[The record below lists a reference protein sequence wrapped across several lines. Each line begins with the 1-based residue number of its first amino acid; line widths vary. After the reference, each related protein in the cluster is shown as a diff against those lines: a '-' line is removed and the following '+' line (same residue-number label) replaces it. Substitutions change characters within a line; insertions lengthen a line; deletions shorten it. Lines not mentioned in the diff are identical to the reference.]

1 MTLFL
6 FWCTNNESFR
16 FWKDQFQ
23 TKTCKISNSKLE
35 PNILQLELIRDCFHE
50 NSSLP
55 VGDAEL
61 FIRGA
66 APVMLQWFPI
76 LLTKFL
82 PFKGGTQNPSPPFW
96 TPMFTIYSW
105 TVLYFQCF
113 HVIYRCI
120 LTYIYCHAIISICHL
135 RFSLYISHK
144 LNYIFTK
151 YFGAIWTNCGLIM
164 YKQCVTNRCRLVTS
178 LFG

>member
-1 MTLFL
+1 MLNNKNATIDVTFMTLFL

-82 PFKGGTQNPSPPFW
+82 PFKGGTQNPRPPFW
-96 TPMFTIYSW
+96 TPMFTIYSFIE
-105 TVLYFQCF
+105 LC
-113 HVIYRCI
+113 CI
-120 LTYIYCHAIISICHL
+120 FSVFMSFIDAYWHTYIVMPL
-135 RFSLYISHK
+135 
-144 LNYIFTK
+144 
-151 YFGAIWTNCGLIM
+151 
-164 YKQCVTNRCRLVTS
+164 
-178 LFG
+178 